1 MRVLLV
7 NTSEMVGGAAIAA
20 SRLTLALNRHG
31 VKARLLVRD
40 RQTDRVTTC
49 QLPHHGL
56 HALRLR
62 WAFLWERCRV
72 WLINRLRLRGLWA
85 VDIACAGTDIT
96 RLPEFQEADVIHL
109 HWVNQGMLSLRQLQ
123 AILQSG
129 KPVVWTM
136 HDQWPYTAICH
147 YARACEHYS
156 DYCRSCPQLLYPRRN
171 DISHRVFA
179 QKQLIYARGS
189 LTFVGPSQW
198 ICDYAR
204 KSRLTQGHQIVH
216 IPNTY
221 DAAVFYPA
229 DSAEARRHH
238 QLPQQGLLLLF
249 ACQKISDE
257 RKGLSLLLQALS
269 SPRLQAL
276 QGQLSVVVV
285 GQTKELSAASIPFP
299 IHALGYIRG
308 DAEMAALYQA
318 VDLFVTPSLEDN
330 LPNTLMEAMACGT
343 PCVGF
348 RVGGIPEMID
358 HEDSGYVARYR
369 DVEDLA
375 QGIAYTLDP
384 QNHQRLSAAAARKA
398 LTTWNED
405 TVCRQYSELYSSLSS
420 HP

>member
-1 MRVLLV
+1 
-7 NTSEMVGGAAIAA
+7 MVGGAAIAA
-20 SRLTLALNRHG
+20 SRLTHALNRHG
-31 VKARLLVRD
+31 VKAQLLVRD

-49 QLPHHGL
+49 QLPNRGL
-56 HALRLR
+56 QALRQR

-72 WLINRLRLRGLWA
+72 WFINRFRLRGLWA

-96 RLPEFQEADVIHL
+96 RLPQFREADVIHL

-147 YARACEHYS
+147 YARTCEHYLEV
-156 DYCRSCPQLLYPRRN
+156 CHACPQLLYPRN
-171 DISHRVFA
+171 SDISRRVFEK
-179 QKQLIYARGS
+179 KQHVYACGS

-198 ICDYAR
+198 ICDFAH
-204 KSRLTQGHQIVH
+204 KSRLTRGHQILH

-221 DAAVFYPA
+221 DANIFHPA
-229 DSAEARRHH
+229 DNAEARRHH
-238 QLPQQGLLLLF
+238 RLPQQGLLLLF

-269 SPRLQAL
+269 SNTLQAL
-276 QGQLSVVVV
+276 QGQLSIVVV
-285 GQTKELSAASIPFP
+285 GQVRELSSAAIPFP

-330 LPNTLMEAMACGT
+330 LPNTIMEAMACGT

-375 QGIAYTLDP
+375 QGIVYALDP

-398 LTTWNED
+398 VRTWNED
-405 TVCRQYSELYSSLSS
+405 TICRQYTELYNRVTSDGDTSTS
-420 HP
+420 